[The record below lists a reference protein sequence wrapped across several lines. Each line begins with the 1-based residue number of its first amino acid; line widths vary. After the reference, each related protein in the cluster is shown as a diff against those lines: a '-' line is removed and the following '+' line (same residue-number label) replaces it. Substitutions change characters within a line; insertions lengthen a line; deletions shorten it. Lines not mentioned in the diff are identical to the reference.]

1 VGDDL
6 RGILNKWVFWPIV
19 TGLSDLLPH
28 ASASE
33 SMIPGVFASN

>member
-19 TGLSDLLPH
+19 TGLSDLPH
-28 ASASE
+28 AFAIE